1 MARLFHA
8 GRIVA
13 LPLLALA
20 GCFPSIPTGNGSDTG
35 SLFDVGLADLGVD
48 FDTGTTTAEPD
59 GSDSTADGSGSGHP
73 DLPTPT
79 LGEVAAT
86 VLVPACGDC
95 HISQTLGDLWLEPNA
110 ALRDRLIA
118 SSLQAAPMPLV
129 TPNDVEA
136 SYLWRKVE
144 GSHLTAGGLGETMPL
159 GRAALTESQMDLLR
173 RWIAGGAPPAPDR

>member
-1 MARLFHA
+1 MARLLHA
-8 GRIVA
+8 GCLAA

-20 GCFPSIPTGNGSDTG
+20 GCFPSIPTGNGADTG

-48 FDTGTTTAEPD
+48 FDTGSTVTPPD
-59 GSDSTADGSGSGHP
+59 GSDDTHAGSGSGQP
-73 DLPTPT
+73 ELPTPT
-79 LGEVAAT
+79 LNEIAST

-110 ALRDRLIA
+110 ALRDRLLA

-129 TPNDVEA
+129 TPGDPQA

-144 GSHLTAGGLGETMPL
+144 GSHLEAGGLGEPMPL
-159 GRAALTESQMDLLR
+159 ARSPLTELQTDLLR
-173 RWIAGGAPPAPDR
+173 RWIAGGAPP